1 MLGRYLPVLLVN
13 CHGGSAR
20 IVLKRRPPTKLSK
33 SVAASRE
40 GFIGACPLV
49 FDISGSANTE
59 DDDRASSSAAAFKP
73 REKLRHVGCRVTKAR
88 APAELVEDLLQFGTP
103 RNDNACVDRAKIE
116 QQTKIVQV
124 AIEERILVVP
134 LHFERDPVLVAVDF
148 VGGSNVFGGV
158 HHNFRVELFLRPA
171 KACEVQIQLA

>member
-1 MLGRYLPVLLVN
+1 M
-13 CHGGSAR
+13 
-20 IVLKRRPPTKLSK
+20 
-33 SVAASRE
+33 
-40 GFIGACPLV
+40 
-49 FDISGSANTE
+49 
-59 DDDRASSSAAAFKP
+59 
-73 REKLRHVGCRVTKAR
+73 GCRVTKAR

-171 KACEVQIQLA
+171 KACEVRIQLA